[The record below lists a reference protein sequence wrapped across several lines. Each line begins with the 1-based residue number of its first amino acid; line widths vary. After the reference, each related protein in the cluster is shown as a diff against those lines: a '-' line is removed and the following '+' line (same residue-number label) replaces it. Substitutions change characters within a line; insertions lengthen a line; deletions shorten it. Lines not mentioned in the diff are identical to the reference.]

1 MMCLWDFVTC
11 TVHEYHL
18 PGNKANTTCWLC
30 CLDHVELTITDCY
43 CNLWSMICRC
53 VLPFLF
59 LCIFRNY
66 DTACFLAVL
75 LLVNSVI
82 LENFFPKLSSANNNR
97 VTQLYHVSRFS
108 NLDAVFME
116 VCILPYIWF
125 DFNPCIWTDKKLAE
139 PRNEADIRTALK
151 SIHMR
156 KVLCGYM

>member
-1 MMCLWDFVTC
+1 MCLWDFVTC

-30 CLDHVELTITDCY
+30 CLDHVELTDCCY
-43 CNLWSMICRC
+43 NLWSMICRC
-53 VLPFLF
+53 VLPFSF
-59 LCIFRNY
+59 CV
-66 DTACFLAVL
+66 FLATMIQLVFL
-75 LLVNSVI
+75 LFYCLLVNSVI
-82 LENFFPKLSSANNNR
+82 LENFFPKLRSTNNNR

-125 DFNPCIWTDKKLAE
+125 DFNPCIWNDKSWAE